1 MKFRPSLSLAAMAAC
16 GLAACHGSIER
27 GRAMPAEQSPGVKST
42 ANLPPS
48 PNHAATGSST
58 ANSSLAIVGG
68 QIPDASNPTPS
79 GIPAASPALH

>member
-1 MKFRPSLSLAAMAAC
+1 MKSAVLAIAAAAIAC
-16 GLAACHGSIER
+16 GLAACAGSMER
-27 GRAMPAEQSPGVKST
+27 GRAMPAEGSPGVKST

-58 ANSSLAIVGG
+58 ANTSLAIVGG
-68 QIPDASNPTPS
+68 QVPDASNPTPS